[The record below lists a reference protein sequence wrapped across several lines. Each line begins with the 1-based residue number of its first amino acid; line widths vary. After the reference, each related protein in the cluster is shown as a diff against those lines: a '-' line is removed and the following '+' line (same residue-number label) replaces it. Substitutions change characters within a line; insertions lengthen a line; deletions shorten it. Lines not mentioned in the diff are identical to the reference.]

1 MNIIQNTLQ
10 ITCKRPAK
18 QSVKFLHINI
28 GIASKYPTKS
38 PPGKISSK
46 NVRLDR
52 VQNVIL
58 LSYFCHTFV
67 ILLSYFC
74 HTFAY
79 WNSVAT
85 LVELSCLDWLDLVKS
100 SMYIS
105 SISGAVSLEVMTYLG
120 FKISCSIFNFQKNLC
135 IKRFYKLKGTN

>member
-1 MNIIQNTLQ
+1 M
-10 ITCKRPAK
+10 
-18 QSVKFLHINI
+18 
-28 GIASKYPTKS
+28 
-38 PPGKISSK
+38 SSK

-79 WNSVAT
+79 WNFSGN
-85 LVELSCLDWLDLVKS
+85 LDNLHLKAILKCMIFVFQ
-100 SMYIS
+100 
-105 SISGAVSLEVMTYLG
+105 VSLRNVTG
-120 FKISCSIFNFQKNLC
+120 
-135 IKRFYKLKGTN
+135 KLNYNKGNIGL